1 LYLDDPGG
9 PVVVGFFNT
18 ADYARRVA
26 ASATTVYLADNDDG
40 VYVLDFDPPPT
51 AVTIQALSAR
61 VTSRGVEIEW
71 DIHTDETLVGFD
83 LFRRS
88 TGTTGEVGFVRLGDG
103 GHLSPNRRSYLDPD
117 VIPGH
122 VYQYR
127 LEVVTSGGGA
137 AGASRTVTVKTLA
150 HELELFQNT
159 PNPFNPIT
167 HIRFTVDRDGPVA
180 VRVFDVTGRLVRTL
194 VDRPLPA
201 GSHAEGWD
209 GRDTRGNVVASGVYY
224 IRLESDRRTL
234 TRKAVLLR

>member
-1 LYLDDPGG
+1 M
-9 PVVVGFFNT
+9 
-18 ADYARRVA
+18 
-26 ASATTVYLADNDDG
+26 
-40 VYVLDFDPPPT
+40 
-51 AVTIQALSAR
+51 
-61 VTSRGVEIEW
+61 
-71 DIHTDETLVGFD
+71 
-83 LFRRS
+83 
-88 TGTTGEVGFVRLGDG
+88 RLGDG